1 MVTKKG
7 NKYEGVI
14 YKRTLISPKSKGT
27 PDFGKVYIGQTD
39 NMAERETNW
48 NKIGNHN
55 YGGRKITDAR
65 NQYGVGKDAWSFEI
79 VEKVFA
85 DTPSELKTKLQEK
98 ETEYI
103 TKYNSV
109 EHGFNGSYGNGM
121 QGMKHS
127 AASKEKISKN
137 HRHYQTNK
145 TKKKISKSQKGK
157 KVSFATREKIRIA
170 NTGKKRSLEQRAA
183 MSNSRKGKE
192 PLAASQGLKAYC
204 AQHGHGPTKGITQS
218 PEARLNMK
226 KAQQARGI
234 NTIVL
239 FPDGTEKI
247 FPTMLDAAKAAGVGV
262 GSVFHCIKSGGK
274 TKNGFQFRQ
283 KEKAA

>member
-1 MVTKKG
+1 MDTKKG

-14 YKRTLISPKSKGT
+14 YKRMLISPKSKGT

-65 NQYGVGKDAWSFEI
+65 NQYGIGEDAWNLEI

-137 HRHYQTNK
+137 HRDSQTNE
-145 TKKKISKSQKGK
+145 TKKKISESLKGRE
-157 KVSFATREKIRIA
+157 VSPATREKIRIA
-170 NTGKKRSLEQRAA
+170 HAGKKKSPEHRAA
-183 MSNSRKGKE
+183 MSNCRKGKE
-192 PLAASQGLKAYC
+192 PIAASQGLKAYI
-204 AQHGHGPTKGITQS
+204 AAHGHGPTKGITPSQ
-218 PEARLNMK
+218 EALSNMK
-226 KAQQARGI
+226 KAQQARGRDTVVI
-234 NTIVL
+234 
-239 FPDGTEKI
+239 FPDGTKQT
-247 FPTMLDAAKAAGVGV
+247 FHTMLDAAKAAGVGV
-262 GSVFHCIKSGGK
+262 GSVFHSIKTGGK
-274 TKNGFQFRQ
+274 TKNGYQF
-283 KEKAA
+283 KAA